1 MRCWDWAVDR
11 MKVIGCPG
19 FDVAGSN
26 DLKPLHAEGAD
37 KSCEHAGGR
46 FDDGERSASV
56 TVFRLVSG
64 KLRSEVGTSRIG
76 RPGGGCIQG
85 RLASG

>member
-1 MRCWDWAVDR
+1 

-19 FDVAGSN
+19 FDVAGS
-26 DLKPLHAEGAD
+26 DGLKLLHAEGTD

-46 FDDGERSASV
+46 FNDGERSASG

-64 KLRSEVGTSRIG
+64 RLRSEVGTSRIG
-76 RPGGGCIQG
+76 RPGGGRIHG
-85 RLASG
+85 SLASG